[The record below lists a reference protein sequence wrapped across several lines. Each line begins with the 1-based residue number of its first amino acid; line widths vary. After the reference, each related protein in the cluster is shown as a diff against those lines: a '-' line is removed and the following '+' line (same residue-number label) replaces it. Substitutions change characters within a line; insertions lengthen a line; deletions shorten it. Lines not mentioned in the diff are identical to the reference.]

1 MKKLVILFAFIAILS
16 LPQIISAESM
26 FSPTWG
32 FYIDLPEGYNFVDG
46 DGKDRFSFEGP
57 EGLLFDIVVYNNRFN
72 TLFDLVEDINKKIT
86 NQGDVD
92 FFRYNGKQA
101 AIMELVFGEY
111 SGWGMA
117 VELSG
122 TGAKPPMLVALSYN
136 LKSKN
141 NFELFHLSALDS
153 ISPSD
158 LERYYPGPLMEYSY
172 PRGEAKNTTLAN
184 GKYAMI
190 YENDAEA
197 AQVFI
202 EREFAV
208 LQSYMNSPYLQQA
221 SARYYRL
228 IFRDS
233 YDRIKNAA
241 DVITHNL
248 GGRTNLNDNEK
259 IAFAQKVLSFV
270 QGFEYER
277 DLKGSDFLN
286 LVTAVTE
293 GRGDCDNRAMLFAI
307 ILNNINIRSAIMLS
321 YHYSHAMGL
330 ADINGTGARF
340 EAFDTE
346 WLVAE
351 TTAYV
356 NIGLIAQDQ
365 SDTEHWFA
373 VLFE

>member
-1 MKKLVILFAFIAILS
+1 MKKLVILFTFLVILS
-16 LPQIISAESM
+16 LPQTISAEAM

-32 FYIDLPEGYNFVDG
+32 FYIDLPEGYDFVDG
-46 DGKDRFSFEGP
+46 DGKDQFSFEGP

-72 TLFDLVEDINKKIT
+72 TLFDLVEDINRKIT

-111 SGWGMA
+111 SGWGLA
-117 VELSG
+117 VELSS
-122 TGAKPPMLVALSYN
+122 TGVKPPMLIALSYSH
-136 LKSKN
+136 KSKK
-141 NFELFHLSALDS
+141 NFELFHLSAIDS
-153 ISPSD
+153 ISPSAM
-158 LERYYPGPLMEYSY
+158 ERYYPGPLMEYSY
-172 PRGEAKNTTLAN
+172 PRGEAKNIALAN
-184 GKYAMI
+184 GKNAMI

-208 LQSYMNSPYLQQA
+208 LQSYMNSPFLQQA
-221 SARYYRL
+221 SSRYYRS

-241 DVITHNL
+241 DVIAHNL
-248 GGRTNLNDNEK
+248 GGRPNLNDEEK
-259 IAFAQKVLSFV
+259 RVFAQKVLSFV

-293 GRGDCDNRAMLFAI
+293 GRGDCDNRAILFAI
-307 ILNNINIRSAIMLS
+307 ILANTNIRSAIMLS

-330 ADINGTGARF
+330 ADLSGSGARF
-340 EAFDTE
+340 EAFDTQ

-351 TTAYV
+351 TTAFV
-356 NIGLIAQDQ
+356 NIGLIAQEQ
-365 SDTEHWFA
+365 SGTEHWFA

>member
-1 MKKLVILFAFIAILS
+1 MKKKIILFAFFVLFGLS
-16 LPQIISAESM
+16 QNIGAESM

-32 FYIDLPEGYNFVDG
+32 FYLDLPEGYNYVDG
-46 DGKDRFSFEGP
+46 DGKNRFSFEGP
-57 EGLLFDIVVYNNRFN
+57 EGLIFDVVVYNNQFN
-72 TLFDLVEDINKKIT
+72 TLFDLVEDINKRIT
-86 NQGDVD
+86 NRGDVD

-101 AIMELVFGEY
+101 SVMQLDFGENA
-111 SGWGMA
+111 GWGLA
-117 VELSG
+117 VELAG
-122 TGAKPPMLVALSYN
+122 TGVKPPMLIALSYSH
-136 LKSKN
+136 KSAKDL
-141 NFELFHLSALDS
+141 ELFHLSAIDS
-153 ISPSD
+153 ISPSSI
-158 LERYYPGPLMEYSY
+158 ERYYPGPLMEYSY
-172 PRGEAKNTTLAN
+172 PRGEAKNTALSN
-184 GKYAMI
+184 GKIAMI

-202 EREFAV
+202 EREFKI
-208 LQSYMNSPYLQQA
+208 LQSYMNSPFLQQA
-221 SARYYRL
+221 SSRYYRL

-241 DVITHNL
+241 DVIAQNF
-248 GGRTNLNDNEK
+248 GARSNMNDNEK
-259 IAFAQKVLSFV
+259 IEFAQKVLSFV

-307 ILNNINIRSAIMLS
+307 ILTNTNIRSAIMLS

-330 ADINGTGARF
+330 ADISGSGARF
-340 EAFDTE
+340 EAFDTQ

-351 TTAYV
+351 TTAFV

-365 SDTEHWFA
+365 SNTDYWFA
-373 VLFE
+373 ILFE